1 MLIRKILIVGACD
14 SRLVFPFAPEDV
26 SVIGKEE
33 EVEWLRSAPGV
44 DFVQKMEGVRA
55 AVVFFDSAGEQIFK
69 RLVNR
74 GIPSVLIL
82 IEKPRNVKASFVRQ
96 LVEQGARGIFFNNF
110 AENPLAIQEFYRQV
124 KKFIT

>member
-44 DFVQKMEGVRA
+44 DFVQKMEGVRV
-55 AVVFFDSAGEQIFK
+55 AVVFFDSAGGQIFK

-74 GIPSVLIL
+74 GIPSVIIL
-82 IEKPRNVKASFVRQ
+82 IEKPRNVNASFIRR
-96 LVEQGARGIFFNNF
+96 LIEQGAKGIFFNNLV
-110 AENPLAIQEFYRQV
+110 ENPLAIQEFYRQV
-124 KKFIT
+124 KKFVE